1 MIYVVVGSGPAGV
14 VAAEQL
20 RKLDP
25 LANITLIGAEPE
37 PPYSR
42 MAIPYY
48 LTDKIQEN
56 GTYLRKT
63 AMHFEK
69 LNIELVQKTVTS
81 IDTEFNRL
89 ITDDG
94 SVRRYDK
101 LLLATGASP
110 VVPPVPGID
119 SPGVHNCWT
128 LEDARH
134 IVKLAKPGAN
144 VVLMGAGFIGCI
156 ILESLA
162 LRDVNLTVVETVS
175 YTHLTLP
182 TIYSV

>member
-14 VAAEQL
+14 VAAERL

-25 LANITLIGAEPE
+25 LANISLIGAEPE

-42 MAIPYY
+42 MAIPYF
-48 LTDKIQEN
+48 LTDKIREN

-94 SVRRYDK
+94 SVRRYGWYHRYRVLTHQVYTIAGHLKMLD
-101 LLLATGASP
+101 
-110 VVPPVPGID
+110 
-119 SPGVHNCWT
+119 T
-128 LEDARH
+128 L
-134 IVKLAKPGAN
+134 
-144 VVLMGAGFIGCI
+144 
-156 ILESLA
+156 
-162 LRDVNLTVVETVS
+162 
-175 YTHLTLP
+175 
-182 TIYSV
+182 